1 LQDLNKLMENRVKNA
16 IAQTCMKRGIAKTEV
31 YYCIGGHGMVGPLV
45 ATNPETGEQAVIGF
59 KPLWNLQLGLR
70 STLIGQEPIIGGL
83 PIPSVFPTADEIEFV
98 VDRLLGELQQMRDK
112 QNTVPKLEVGR
123 N

>member
-1 LQDLNKLMENRVKNA
+1 LQDLNKLVENRVKDA
-16 IAQTCMKRGIAKTEV
+16 IAQICIKRGIAKTEV
-31 YYCIGGHGMVGPLV
+31 YYGIGGHGMIGPLV
-45 ATNPETGEQAVIGF
+45 AKNPATGEQAVIGF

-70 STLIGQEPIIGGL
+70 STLIGKEPIIGGL
-83 PIPSVFPTADEIEFV
+83 PIPSMFPTADEIEFV
-98 VDRLLGELQQMRDK
+98 VDRLLGELQEMRDK